1 MSVVDCYVSVS
12 AKQASR
18 RGLPFNQMLPRLSGL
33 RCQIREALGDRDP
46 LRLWRHNNR
55 RWGPGT
61 QSHSEEGN
69 PETIPS
75 EKPYSKGRKPAG
87 GGRGGCLLILGRGYP
102 HLLQHLLSVF
112 CVMPGLRAAER
123 GLQTRFP
130 ALAAMT
136 HEAFSHAIAQ
146 CGAQPHM
153 VPIIGGMPMSSVP
166 RTKVP

>member
-1 MSVVDCYVSVS
+1 MIGTPFDFGDTTIVAGGLGRNLILRKVTRKPSP
-12 AKQASR
+12 AKNLILRVGSR
-18 RGLPFNQMLPRLSGL
+18 RG
-33 RCQIREALGDRDP
+33 
-46 LRLWRHNNR
+46 
-55 RWGPGT
+55 
-61 QSHSEEGN
+61 
-69 PETIPS
+69 
-75 EKPYSKGRKPAG
+75 G
-87 GGRGGCLLILGRGYP
+87 GGGGGGLLILGRGYP